1 MTDEEMQKTMRFILE
16 QQAQFS
22 VDIQKL
28 QETQAQTEGL
38 VNRLAAVTVKGFE
51 ETNDKINALI
61 DSHTRLIDS
70 QTRLSESQAK
80 TDNRVNAL
88 IDSHTRLMDS
98 QARLSESQARLSESQ
113 VRTDEALRNLIG
125 VVDRYFKGRNG
136 G

>member
-38 VNRLAAVTVKGFE
+38 VNRLAAVSVKGFE
-51 ETNDKINALI
+51 ETNDKIHALI
-61 DSHTRLIDS
+61 DSHTRLI
-70 QTRLSESQAK
+70 ESQAK

-125 VVDRYFKGRNG
+125 VVDR
-136 G
+136 